1 MLGKVVLLGEPKSTQ
16 HIYKI
21 TCRPFPS
28 IYMTPEGKSIK
39 EDYAWQA
46 RAQWVGKK
54 MITTPCG
61 MRVRLFHKT
70 KRKQDIDN
78 YGKLLDSL
86 NLICIEDDNLIQEM
100 LVTKHWDKENPRIE
114 IEYYDV
120 GELTKYETMDTGR
133 S

>member
-1 MLGKVVLLGEPKSTQ
+1 MLGKIVLLGEPKSTQ

-28 IYMTPEGKSIK
+28 MYMTAEGKAIK
-39 EDYAWQA
+39 EDYSWQA
-46 RAQWVGKK
+46 KSQWRQP
-54 MITTPCG
+54 MIDKPCG

-86 NLICIEDDNLIQEM
+86 NRTCIADDNLIHE
-100 LVTKHWDKENPRIE
+100 LHITKHYDKDNPRIE
-114 IEYYDV
+114 IEFF
-120 GELTKYETMDTGR
+120 ELSWDT
-133 S
+133 SL

>member
-1 MLGKVVLLGEPKSTQ
+1 MTYPKIVLLGEPKSTQ

-28 IYMTPEGKSIK
+28 LYMTPEGKAIK

-46 RAQWVGKK
+46 RAQWKLP
-54 MITTPCG
+54 IIDEPCG

-70 KRKQDIDN
+70 KRKQDVDN

-86 NLICIEDDNLIQEM
+86 NRVCIADDNLIHE
-100 LVTKHWDKENPRIE
+100 LHITKHHDKENPRIE
-114 IEYYDV
+114 VEFF
-120 GELTKYETMDTGR
+120 ELSWSPTT
-133 S
+133 